1 MGRYSRLRE
10 IRRMDPARD
19 YAEILRLI
27 SQYEFPWD
35 YRQGVSVAFLRDYGV
50 PRISVLLD
58 RTQEFERH
66 GQKRYDD
73 TVLIGYEM
81 AVDGFDS
88 ERGRAAARHLNRIH
102 GKYRIANDDFRYVL
116 ATTVVGPKRWID
128 RYGWRPLCA
137 QEVRALAEAARK
149 TGAMM
154 GIADVPDTYEGFERL
169 LDAYEERMFA
179 YDPAN
184 RRVASATFRVMAS
197 WYPRPLRPFRRPVRA
212 GPARRAAAE
221 GPGLP
226 AAAPVGADLGVGGAA
241 AAGAVRARDAGQAPP
256 PPGPAAAAFVPL
268 RLAAGRPRAALGAQ
282 PAAGTAAGRGGR
294 RSGDPARLR
303 RTVRQRRYGPSAPGP
318 PRCGGGRGR
327 RRRGTRCG
335 RRRLGSWLP

>member
-58 RTQEFERH
+58 RTQEFERN

-81 AVDGFDS
+81 AADGFDS

-102 GKYRIANDDFRYVL
+102 GKYRIENDDFRYVL

-128 RYGWRPLCA
+128 RYGWRPLCT

-154 GIADVPDTYEGFERL
+154 GIEDVPDTYEGFERL

-184 RRVASATFRVMAS
+184 RRVASATFRTMAS
-197 WYPRPLRPFRRPVRA
+197 WYPRPLRPFVARFALALLDEPLLRALGFRPQPRWARTSASAALRLRARCVR
-212 GPARRAAAE
+212 GMPARPRR
-221 GPGLP
+221 LP
-226 AAAPVGADLGVGGAA
+226 ARPRPRSYPFGWRLDDLGPHWARSRPLEPLPDES
-241 AAGAVRARDAGQAPP
+241 AVR
-256 PPGPAAAAFVPL
+256 PGPE
-268 RLAAGRPRAALGAQ
+268 
-282 PAAGTAAGRGGR
+282 RG
-294 RSGDPARLR
+294 
-303 RTVRQRRYGPSAPGP
+303 
-318 PRCGGGRGR
+318 
-327 RRRGTRCG
+327 
-335 RRRLGSWLP
+335 

>member
-50 PRISVLLD
+50 PRISLLLD
-58 RTQEFERH
+58 RTQEFERN

-88 ERGRAAARHLNRIH
+88 DRGRAAARHLNRIH
-102 GKYRIANDDFRYVL
+102 GKYRIPNDDFRYVL

-137 QEVRALAEAARK
+137 QEVQALAEAARK

-154 GIADVPDTYEGFERL
+154 GIEDVPDTYEGFERL

-184 RRVASATFRVMAS
+184 RRVASATFRTMAS
-197 WYPRPLRPFRRPVRA
+197 WYPRPLRPLVARFALALLDEPLLRALGFRPQPRWARTSASAALRLRARCVR
-212 GPARRAAAE
+212 GMPARPRR
-221 GPGLP
+221 LP
-226 AAAPVGADLGVGGAA
+226 ARPRPRSYPFGWRLDDLGPHWARSRPLEPLPDEA
-241 AAGAVRARDAGQAPP
+241 AAG
-256 PPGPAAAAFVPL
+256 PGT
-268 RLAAGRPRAALGAQ
+268 Q
-282 PAAGTAAGRGGR
+282 RG
-294 RSGDPARLR
+294 
-303 RTVRQRRYGPSAPGP
+303 
-318 PRCGGGRGR
+318 
-327 RRRGTRCG
+327 
-335 RRRLGSWLP
+335 

>member
-10 IRRMDPARD
+10 IRRMDPSRD

-58 RTQEFERH
+58 RTQEFERN

-81 AVDGFDS
+81 AIDGFDS

-102 GKYRIANDDFRYVL
+102 GRYRIPNDDFRYVL

-137 QEVRALAEAARK
+137 QEVRALAEAARR
-149 TGAMM
+149 TGALM
-154 GIADVPDTYEGFERL
+154 GIEDVPDTYEGFERL

-197 WYPRPLRPFRRPVRA
+197 WYPRPLRPLVARFSLALLDEPLLRALGFGPQPRWARNAASGALRLRARCVRRM
-212 GPARRAAAE
+212 PARPRRFPSRPRPRSYPF
-221 GPGLP
+221 GWRLD
-226 AAAPVGADLGVGGAA
+226 DLGPHWARNRPLQPLPDEAA
-241 AAGAVRARDAGQAPP
+241 
-256 PPGPAAAAFVPL
+256 
-268 RLAAGRPRAALGAQ
+268 
-282 PAAGTAAGRGGR
+282 
-294 RSGDPARLR
+294 
-303 RTVRQRRYGPSAPGP
+303 
-318 PRCGGGRGR
+318 
-327 RRRGTRCG
+327 
-335 RRRLGSWLP
+335 

>member
-1 MGRYSRLRE
+1 MGRYSRLHE

-27 SQYEFPWD
+27 SAYEFPWD

-58 RTQEFERH
+58 RTQEFERA

-102 GKYRIANDDFRYVL
+102 GKYRIPNDDFRYVL

-128 RYGWRPLCA
+128 RFGWRPLCA
-137 QEVRALAEAARK
+137 QEVQALVEAGRK

-154 GIADVPDTYEGFERL
+154 GIEGVPDTYEGFERL
-169 LDAYEERMFA
+169 LDSYEERMFA

-184 RRVASATFRVMAS
+184 RRVANATFRVIAS
-197 WYPRPLRPFRRPVRA
+197 WYPRPLRPLV
-212 GPARRAAAE
+212 ARVA
-221 GPGLP
+221 L
-226 AAAPVGADLGVGGAA
+226 
-241 AAGAVRARDAGQAPP
+241 AVLDE
-256 PPGPAAAAFVPL
+256 PL
-268 RLAAGRPRAALGAQ
+268 LAALGFRPQ
-282 PAAGTAAGRGGR
+282 PRWVRTSASAALRLRARCVRRLPARPRRFPARPRPRTYPFGWRLDDLGPHWARSRPVEPLPDETGGGTGGAIRQRATAPDSGGR
-294 RSGDPARLR
+294 TP
-303 RTVRQRRYGPSAPGP
+303 APG
-318 PRCGGGRGR
+318 CR
-327 RRRGTRCG
+327 RPAGN
-335 RRRLGSWLP
+335 S

>member
-1 MGRYSRLRE
+1 MGRYSRLHE

-27 SQYEFPWD
+27 SAYEFPWD

-58 RTQEFERH
+58 RTQEFERA

-102 GKYRIANDDFRYVL
+102 GKYRIPNDDFRYVL

-128 RYGWRPLCA
+128 RFGWRPLCA
-137 QEVRALAEAARK
+137 QEVQALVEAGRK

-154 GIADVPDTYEGFERL
+154 GIEGVPDTYEGFERL
-169 LDAYEERMFA
+169 LDSYEERMFA

-184 RRVASATFRVMAS
+184 RRVANATFRVIAS
-197 WYPRPLRPFRRPVRA
+197 WYPRPLRPLV
-212 GPARRAAAE
+212 ARVA
-221 GPGLP
+221 L
-226 AAAPVGADLGVGGAA
+226 
-241 AAGAVRARDAGQAPP
+241 AVLDE
-256 PPGPAAAAFVPL
+256 PL
-268 RLAAGRPRAALGAQ
+268 LAALGFRPQ
-282 PAAGTAAGRGGR
+282 PRWVRSSASAALRLRARCVRRLPARPRRFPARPRPRTYPFGWRLDDLGPHWARSRPVEPLPDETGGGTGGATRQRATAPDSGGR
-294 RSGDPARLR
+294 TP
-303 RTVRQRRYGPSAPGP
+303 APG
-318 PRCGGGRGR
+318 CR
-327 RRRGTRCG
+327 RPAGN
-335 RRRLGSWLP
+335 S

>member
-1 MGRYSRLRE
+1 MGRYSRLHE

-50 PRISVLLD
+50 PRISELLD
-58 RTQEFERH
+58 RTQEFERN

-102 GKYRIANDDFRYVL
+102 GKYRIENDDFRYVL

-137 QEVRALAEAARK
+137 QEVRALAEAGRK

-154 GIADVPDTYEGFERL
+154 GIEDVPDTYEEFERL

-184 RRVASATFRVMAS
+184 RRVAGATFRVMAG
-197 WYPRPLRPFRRPVRA
+197 WYPRPLRPFVARFSLALLDEPLLRALGFRPQPPWMRTSASAALRLRARCVRLM
-212 GPARRAAAE
+212 PARPRLFPSRPRPRSYPFGWRLDE
-221 GPGLP
+221 LGPHWARSRPLEPLP
-226 AAAPVGADLGVGGAA
+226 DEA
-241 AAGAVRARDAGQAPP
+241 AVRPDPE
-256 PPGPAAAAFVPL
+256 
-268 RLAAGRPRAALGAQ
+268 
-282 PAAGTAAGRGGR
+282 
-294 RSGDPARLR
+294 SG
-303 RTVRQRRYGPSAPGP
+303 
-318 PRCGGGRGR
+318 
-327 RRRGTRCG
+327 
-335 RRRLGSWLP
+335 